1 MSINQFSII
10 HELPE
15 TQFLVDTTFNHD
27 TYEFELSMKF
37 WCKAMNG
44 FATMTL
50 RWPPSKESDYRRTFK
65 EFKDVEK
72 AKKWIAGFEQKLLTS
87 Q

>member
-1 MSINQFSII
+1 MESFSIL
-10 HELPE
+10 HELPD

-27 TYEFELSMKF
+27 TEEHELSMKF
-37 WCKAMNG
+37 WCNAMNG

-50 RWPPSKESDYRRTFK
+50 RWPTSKESDFNRTFE

-72 AKKWIAGFEQKLLTS
+72 AKNWIDGFEQKFIS
-87 Q
+87 KKD